1 MTPPAAQLWF
11 GKTVHTRQ
19 RPFRRGF
26 SHRIAMLEID
36 IDRLEEAG
44 QLSRLFSVGRGNMIA
59 FRSEDYGPR
68 ARGASL
74 RAWAEARFAEAGIDL
89 GGGVIRLLT
98 FPRVLGYGFA
108 PISLWYGLA
117 EDGSVQGVIYEVH
130 NTFGETHSY
139 VSAAAPAAG
148 RQAAEKEF
156 HVSPF
161 FPVDGKYRF
170 ILRRTE
176 GALSLSVTNFDADG
190 ALHAASLAVRPRK
203 LTSGAIV
210 QWMITMPIS
219 GLGVVVAIHWQALRL
234 LLKGA
239 AYRDKPVQRERR
251 TTLARPEAGRATE
264 TSELRKRA

>member
-11 GKTVHTRQ
+11 GKTAHTRH
-19 RPFRRGF
+19 RPFRRSF

-44 QLSRLFSVGRGNMIA
+44 QLSRLFSVKRRNIIA
-59 FRSEDYGPR
+59 FKPEDYGPR

-74 RAWAEARFAEAGIDL
+74 RAWAEARFAEAGIDVV
-89 GGGVIRLLT
+89 GGAIRLLT
-98 FPRVLGYGFA
+98 FPRVLGYGFS

-117 EDGSVQGVIYEVH
+117 ADGSVRGVIYEVH

-139 VSAAAPAAG
+139 VSATAPTAG
-148 RQAAEKEF
+148 RQSAEKEF

-161 FPVDGKYRF
+161 FPVDGRYRF
-170 ILRRTE
+170 ILRRSE
-176 GALSLSVTNFDADG
+176 GALALSVTNFDAEG

-203 LTSGAIV
+203 LTSSEILK
-210 QWMITMPIS
+210 WMVTMPIS
-219 GLGVVVAIHWQALRL
+219 GLGVVAAIHWQALRL

-251 TTLARPEAGRATE
+251 TTLAKPEAARATE